1 MRGWVGEGLSMI
13 IAFLAIAMI
22 LLTVLILFY
31 APTEASGLPH
41 AISQAFIGVFSRG

>member
-22 LLTVLILFY
+22 LITILILFY
-31 APTEASGLPH
+31 SPSNDTGLP
-41 AISQAFIGVFSRG
+41 QALQSFIGVFSRG